1 MRLGKIMI
9 TKTGLHATLALTML
23 AQLKPGEYAGA
34 AQIAKS
40 VGAPANYLGK
50 MLKQL
55 AAQGILESQ
64 KGFGG
69 GFRLAIPASKIRLL
83 DILGPIEKVGKWS
96 GCFLG
101 RNKCS
106 SSSPCAV
113 HGRWSKIRDEYL
125 RFLENTTV
133 AELASKK

>member
-1 MRLGKIMI
+1 MI
-9 TKTGLHATLALTML
+9 SKTGIHATLALTLL
-23 AQLKPGEYAGA
+23 AQLKPGEYSGASQIAGA
-34 AQIAKS
+34 

-55 AAQGILESQ
+55 AEKGILESQ

-69 GFRLAIPASKIRLL
+69 GFRLAIPASKITLL
-83 DILGPIEKVGKWS
+83 DILGPIEKVSKWN

-113 HGRWSKIRDEYL
+113 HNRWSKIRDEYL
-125 RFLENTTV
+125 RFLESTTV
-133 AELASKK
+133 AELVSKR